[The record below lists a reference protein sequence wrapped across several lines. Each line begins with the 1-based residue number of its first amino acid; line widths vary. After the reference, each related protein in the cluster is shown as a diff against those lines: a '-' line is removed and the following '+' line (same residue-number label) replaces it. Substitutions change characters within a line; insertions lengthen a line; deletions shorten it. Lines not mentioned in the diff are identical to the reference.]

1 MNWELILLI
10 IIIVLFLA
18 YIIISN
24 ISLSSE
30 RRKLKDDLANAKA
43 KWNKYEALADFYKSK
58 VDELDEKIQELTLQ
72 QGVAHGVQIQ
82 GELHSEDINT
92 EIEKLKK
99 ERQEYVEK
107 INQLSLQVT
116 GLALVQYNSLQAIA
130 SSKEEQL
137 QVENVTHGLE
147 NRNKD
152 LSQEKQS
159 LEVQVSCLKGELN
172 KYLEMKQVVDKSIND
187 IVWSPILKEKEA
199 KLVSILQELK
209 DLYPDLSV
217 DFATIEWKKIWM
229 PQLQDLGSAI
239 DKVRGIYRLVLKDDK
254 SYVVGKDSH
263 DAAILAS
270 YIGQAVDIKDRW
282 YQHVKK
288 MIGVMSKGN
297 ERLYNYRPED
307 FDWCIV
313 QQGSNLDLN
322 ECEKYWI
329 DYYCCTDALNK
340 KR

>member
-1 MNWELILLI
+1 MLYILWIVTIILVGICSFLLI
-10 IIIVLFLA
+10 NWLQAKAKCRRNQDAL
-18 YIIISN
+18 SN
-24 ISLSSE
+24 
-30 RRKLKDDLANAKA
+30 ANAK
-43 KWNKYEALADFYKSK
+43 WDKYEALADFYKSK
-58 VDELDEKIQELTLQ
+58 VDELDAKIQELTLQ

-82 GELHSEDINT
+82 GELHSEDINA

-99 ERQEYVEK
+99 ERQEYVDK
-107 INQLSLQVT
+107 VNQLSLQVT

-130 SSKEEQL
+130 TSKEEQL
-137 QVENVTHGLE
+137 RVENVTHGLE

-159 LEVQVSCLKGELN
+159 LEVQVSNLKGELN
-172 KYLEMKQVVDKSIND
+172 KYLEMRQVVDKSIND
-187 IVWSPILKEKEA
+187 VVWSPILKEKEL
-199 KLVSILQELK
+199 KLVSVLQELK
-209 DLYPDLSV
+209 DLYPDLAV

-229 PQLQDLGSAI
+229 PQLQDLGSTI
-239 DKVRGIYRLVLKDDK
+239 DKVRGIYRLVLKDTK
-254 SYVVGKDSH
+254 SWVVGIDSH
-263 DAAILAS
+263 DAPILAS

-288 MIGVMSKGN
+288 MIGVTSKGN

-322 ECEKYWI
+322 ESEKYWI

>member
-1 MNWELILLI
+1 MLYILI
-10 IIIVLFLA
+10 IISVISVL
-18 YIIISN
+18 IILGLG
-24 ISLSSE
+24 ISLLKSKRAC
-30 RRKLKDDLANAKA
+30 RRNQDDLANAKA

-99 ERQEYVEK
+99 ERQEYLKK
-107 INQLSLQVT
+107 IEELSTQLT

-159 LEVQVSCLKGELN
+159 LEVQVSNLKGELN
-172 KYLEMKQVVDKSIND
+172 RYLEMKQVVDKSIND
-187 IVWSPILKEKEA
+187 VVWSPILKEKES

-209 DLYPDLSV
+209 ELYPDLAV
-217 DFATIEWKKIWM
+217 DFANIEWKKIWM
-229 PQLQDLGSAI
+229 PQLQDLGSTI
-239 DKVRGIYRLVLKDDK
+239 DKVKGIYRLVLKDTK
-254 SYVVGKDSH
+254 SWVVGIDSH
-263 DAAILAS
+263 DAPILAS
-270 YIGQAVDIKDRW
+270 YVGQAVDIKDRW

-288 MIGVMSKGN
+288 MIGVTSKGN

-322 ECEKYWI
+322 ESEKYWI